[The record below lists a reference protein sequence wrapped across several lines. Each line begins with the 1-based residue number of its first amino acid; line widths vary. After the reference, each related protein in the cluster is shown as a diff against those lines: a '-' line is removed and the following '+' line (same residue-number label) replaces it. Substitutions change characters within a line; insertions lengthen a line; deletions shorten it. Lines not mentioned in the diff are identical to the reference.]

1 MIGCIPGGSPN
12 CGKELLSEVVSHHA
26 VDDEV
31 DAGVENS
38 GEVRDVSETLDPSL
52 GQERMISFSPQQE
65 FIARNNILQVIELPD
80 VDDGPRSR
88 AVKEQEPLRSFTI
101 NPSRHYA
108 KHTSKHS
115 K

>member
-1 MIGCIPGGSPN
+1 MIGCIPGGFPD

-80 VDDGPRSR
+80 VDDGPWSR
-88 AVKEQEPLRSFTI
+88 AVKEPLRSFPVLMLKAPINIFTI
-101 NPSRHYA
+101 KILY
-108 KHTSKHS
+108 
-115 K
+115 

>member
-1 MIGCIPGGSPN
+1 MIGCIPGGFPD

-80 VDDGPRSR
+80 VNDGPRSR
-88 AVKEQEPLRSFTI
+88 AVKEPLRSFTI
-101 NPSRHYA
+101 NPCRHYA
-108 KHTSKHS
+108 KQTSKHN

>member
-1 MIGCIPGGSPN
+1 MIGCIPGGFPD

-80 VDDGPRSR
+80 VDDGPWGVELSR
-88 AVKEQEPLRSFTI
+88 NLCEVSQSINCPLTH
-101 NPSRHYA
+101 SRP
-108 KHTSKHS
+108 
-115 K
+115 